1 MLTEVMASVP
11 PPSVNHARRTVIA
24 IALVAGLAEL
34 AYSVMNLSA
43 MPVYLK
49 YSMGFGESAVAAI
62 VTAFLLCEGLMKG
75 PFGVLGDRIGRKW
88 LIIAGPGV
96 SIFTALFTLLVQPHQ
111 WYLFVLL
118 RVLDGLGAAALWTS
132 ALAMIADVIEPE
144 RRAQAMSLFN
154 VTYLVGI
161 ALGPF
166 MGGAANDLTRLAAH
180 HLGPTGLI
188 SPEIDPRQASF
199 YLISALFLLTALV
212 ACWRIPNIRPHHKNY
227 ATEHEAGFR
236 IQTLSVALKRMPA
249 MLLLALVT
257 FLGVG
262 QIMAIIKLFALAE
275 LGLSETEFGALLLVP
290 ALVIAAASVPL
301 GTLGDCIGKARA
313 VRVGL
318 GLCAFSMWA
327 LIFIQS
333 RFALVLGGSLVGVGF
348 VVAFPAWIALVS
360 TCCEPQ
366 LRGAVMG
373 AVGTMQGLGA
383 VVGALLGGYLYEYAR
398 IPLPFLPTTHPNHYV
413 PFIGCALLLLVAWF
427 LSLFTIKDPSLPC

>member
-1 MLTEVMASVP
+1 MQTEVTI
-11 PPSVNHARRTVIA
+11 PSQPSPLNHARRTVVA

-88 LIIAGPGV
+88 LIIAGPGISV
-96 SIFTALFTLLVQPHQ
+96 FTALFTLLVQPYQ

-166 MGGAANDLTRLAAH
+166 MGGAANDLTRLAAR
-180 HLGPTGLI
+180 HLEATGLI

-199 YLISALFLLTALV
+199 YLISTLFLLTALV
-212 ACWRIPNIRPHHKNY
+212 AWWRIPNVRPHYESHP
-227 ATEHEAGFR
+227 AEHEAGFSL
-236 IQTLSVALKRMPA
+236 QALAVALKRIPT

-257 FLGVG
+257 FLGIG

-275 LGLSETEFGALLLVP
+275 LGLSETQFGALLLLP

-301 GTLGDCIGKARA
+301 GTLGDYIGKARA
-313 VRVGL
+313 VRIGL
-318 GLCAFSMWA
+318 GFCAFSMWA
-327 LIFIQS
+327 LIFIKS
-333 RFALVLGGSLVGVGF
+333 HLGLVLGGSLVGVGF

-360 TCCEPQ
+360 TCCGPQ
-366 LRGAVMG
+366 QRGAVMG
-373 AVGTMQGLGA
+373 AVGTVQGFGA
-383 VVGALLGGYLYEYAR
+383 VVGALVGGYLYEHAR
-398 IPLPFLPTTHPNHYV
+398 IPLPFLQTAHPNHYV
-413 PFIGCALLLLVAWF
+413 PFIGCALFLLIAWM
-427 LSLFTIKDPSLPC
+427 LSLFMIKEPATPC